1 MASNLRVDQ
10 ITASTAGSVS
20 IGTATFTGGLS
31 GSITGLNVTGVITA
45 TTLNQNVS
53 GILTAQN
60 GIRVTG
66 DRVGINSVNAT
77 EPTAPLEIRSAST
90 VQTNTGHIVL
100 SGDGATVGEG
110 PQIMFN
116 ESGSGSSFAGAYI
129 GHIRQ
134 GSNSV
139 GDLVFGTRESAGDL
153 TTVPTERVRITS
165 TGNVGIGTD
174 NPVNSNGYSTLTIA
188 KNTGGQ
194 ILLRSSANNKDH
206 YIWGEGSLNV
216 GADYGGT
223 GGSLV
228 IKVNGNNERARIT
241 STGNVQIA
249 NGNLVFSTSGTGI
262 DFSATSQAA
271 GMTSELL
278 SDYEEGTFTPTW
290 QGTTVSGTWAAAGRY
305 VKIGRQVTVEV
316 KQTSGS
322 VSWNAQSYI
331 IGGLP
336 FNPSTGTTGAAG
348 TLINNSPNVATGAL
362 AWSSARIYAVGA
374 ASNQNGV
381 LVSIT
386 YQTDD

>member
-1 MASNLRVDQ
+1 MASEIRVNTINNRSGLGTISINDSG
-10 ITASTAGSVS
+10 ASFSGVV
-20 IGTATFTGGLS
+20 TATSFTGNLTGNVTS
-31 GSITGLNVTGVITA
+31 SSTSTFTNGLNVTG
-45 TTLNQNVS
+45 
-53 GILTAQN
+53 
-60 GIRVTG
+60 
-66 DRVGINSVNAT
+66 
-77 EPTAPLEIRSAST
+77 
-90 VQTNTGHIVL
+90 
-100 SGDGATVGEG
+100 
-110 PQIMFN
+110 
-116 ESGSGSSFAGAYI
+116 
-129 GHIRQ
+129 
-134 GSNSV
+134 
-139 GDLVFGTRESAGDL
+139 
-153 TTVPTERVRITS
+153 
-165 TGNVGIGTD
+165 GNVGIGTD
-174 NPVNSNGYSTLTIA
+174 NPSTSLHLLGPNTAARGQLSVAGSAGAGARVSLYQGSTFIGHISGDTTNGIFHSTESTYPIIFA
-188 KNTGGQ
+188 P
-194 ILLRSSANNKDH
+194 S
-206 YIWGEGSLNV
+206 GSE
-216 GADYGGT
+216 
-223 GGSLV
+223 
-228 IKVNGNNERARIT
+228 KARVT

-348 TLINNSPNVATGAL
+348 TLINNTPNVATGAL